1 MMNRKAKEALMF
13 SLLRGCAVV
22 VVLTL
27 VIIIGYIFIGGIGK
41 WSVDFF
47 TKNPA
52 PDSHGALVMGGV
64 FAPLVGTLILMVLVL
79 IISIPIG
86 VLGAIFLVERQ
97 GKSRISRAWWI
108 VVNNLAGV
116 PSIVWG
122 LLGVA
127 LLVYYLHFGLSLI
140 AAAITLSLMVLP
152 IIMVATKEAIEAI
165 PASIRE
171 ASVSLGATRWQT
183 VRHHVLP
190 YSASG
195 IMTGV
200 ILSLARAGGETAPI
214 LVTGVAVNAGI
225 PGSLSDQFQAL
236 PYYIYLM
243 TQTTNRTQAYA
254 MADAAA
260 LLLIVLI
267 VGMSLGA
274 IILRSRYREKYKW

>member
-1 MMNRKAKEALMF
+1 MFGLFRTCALI
-13 SLLRGCAVV
+13 VV
-22 VVLTL
+22 FVLVV
-27 VIIIGYIFIGGIGK
+27 IIGYIFISGIGK
-41 WSVDFF
+41 WSIDFF
-47 TKNPA
+47 TQDPKPNFQ
-52 PDSHGALVMGGV
+52 GALVLGGI
-64 FAPLVGTLILMVLVL
+64 FSPLIGTLMLMLLVL
-79 IISIPIG
+79 IIAIPVG
-86 VLGAIFLVERQ
+86 VFGALFLVEYW
-97 GKSRISRAWWI
+97 GGSRISRIWWI

-127 LLVYYLHFGLSLI
+127 LLVYYLQFGLSLI
-140 AAAITLSLMVLP
+140 AAAVTLSLLVLP
-152 IIMVATKEAIEAI
+152 LIMVATKEAVEAV
-165 PASIRE
+165 PSSLRE
-171 ASVSLGATRWQT
+171 ASYSLGATKWQT
-183 VRHHVLP
+183 IRHHVLP

-254 MADAAA
+254 MAYGAA
-260 LLLIVLI
+260 LVLIVLI
-267 VGMSLGA
+267 VGLSLGA
-274 IILRSRYREKYKW
+274 IILRARYREKYRW